1 MMEQKTENQNDL
13 RKLQLVE
20 LDILKEFLR
29 ICEKYHL
36 RYYALGGTLLGA
48 VRHEGFIPWD
58 DDIDVGMPRPD
69 FRRFEKIVEK
79 ELPEYLHYCSF
90 KKTKGYN
97 HYVPRIT
104 DSRVKVIDESAAV
117 DAEKEAWIDIFPLD
131 GMPGNKYIR
140 KIHCFRLLL
149 ARARVN
155 YSLFST
161 NVDLK
166 RKRPLHEQLLI
177 SAGRVLPVEKIF
189 RTDRELKRL
198 DRMMQRY
205 SYDSSPYLVNFMG
218 IHKLKEMFHR
228 KHYGRGADYPFED
241 ISLRGPKDYDF
252 VLRQM
257 YGEYWNPPSAQEMNH
272 HNTRIKE

>member
-104 DSRVKVIDESAAV
+104 DSRD
-117 DAEKEAWIDIFPLD
+117 
-131 GMPGNKYIR
+131 
-140 KIHCFRLLL
+140 
-149 ARARVN
+149 
-155 YSLFST
+155 
-161 NVDLK
+161 
-166 RKRPLHEQLLI
+166 
-177 SAGRVLPVEKIF
+177 
-189 RTDRELKRL
+189 
-198 DRMMQRY
+198 
-205 SYDSSPYLVNFMG
+205 
-218 IHKLKEMFHR
+218 
-228 KHYGRGADYPFED
+228 
-241 ISLRGPKDYDF
+241 
-252 VLRQM
+252 
-257 YGEYWNPPSAQEMNH
+257 
-272 HNTRIKE
+272 